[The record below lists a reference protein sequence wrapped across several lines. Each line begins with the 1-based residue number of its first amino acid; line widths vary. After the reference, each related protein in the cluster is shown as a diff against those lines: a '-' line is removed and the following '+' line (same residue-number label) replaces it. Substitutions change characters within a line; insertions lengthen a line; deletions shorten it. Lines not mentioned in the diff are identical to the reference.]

1 MTLIQQEDLLL
12 RRVLGSF
19 DIVLMVQYAALG
31 QQGLAFFPIKHSV
44 GDPAQEDIQCHI
56 LGKPLEP
63 SEIKLKEISPSLD
76 DPDGI
81 HNNKEG
87 LGKACL
93 ISCAVM
99 IILLFFCMHFVH
111 VFKTATWF
119 YITRH
124 SIRRL

>member
-1 MTLIQQEDLLL
+1 MSSIQQEHFLLH
-12 RRVLGSF
+12 RVLGSF

-31 QQGLAFFPIKHSV
+31 QQGLAFFAEEHSA
-44 GDPAQEDIQCHI
+44 GDSVQEDLRCHI

-63 SEIKLKEISPSLD
+63 SEIRVKEISPSSD
-76 DPDGI
+76 DPVGI

-87 LGKACL
+87 LGKASL
-93 ISCAVM
+93 ISCSVL
-99 IILLFFCMHFVH
+99 IILFFCMHFVH
-111 VFKTATWF
+111 VIKTATWF

>member
-1 MTLIQQEDLLL
+1 MQQEDLLL

-31 QQGLAFFPIKHSV
+31 QQGLAFFPEEYSV
-44 GDPAQEDIQCHI
+44 GDSAREDIRCHI

-63 SEIKLKEISPSLD
+63 SEIKVKEIRPSPD

-87 LGKACL
+87 LGKASL
-93 ISCAVM
+93 ISCAVV

-111 VFKTATWF
+111 LFKTATWF